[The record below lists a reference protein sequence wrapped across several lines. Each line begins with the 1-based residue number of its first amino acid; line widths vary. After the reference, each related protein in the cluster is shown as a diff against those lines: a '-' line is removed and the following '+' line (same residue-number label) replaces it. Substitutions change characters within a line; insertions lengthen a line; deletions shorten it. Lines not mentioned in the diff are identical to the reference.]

1 MAMKVSTYVALKF
14 IVHNTDGCDR
24 FQALG
29 TLHRAFWV
37 HAPALRML
45 LHHLKDYNDQ
55 G

>member
-1 MAMKVSTYVALKF
+1 MKVSTYVALKF
-14 IVHNTDGCDR
+14 ILHNTDGCDR

-29 TLHRAFWV
+29 TLHGAFWV

-45 LHHLKDYNDQ
+45 LHRLKDGSDQ